1 MENVSAK
8 SSRET
13 KNTRFIFISF
23 LKKESYF
30 LWDNVEKYY
39 RAGQAKEDNMVH
51 AHCMLDT

>member
-1 MENVSAK
+1 MGNVSAK